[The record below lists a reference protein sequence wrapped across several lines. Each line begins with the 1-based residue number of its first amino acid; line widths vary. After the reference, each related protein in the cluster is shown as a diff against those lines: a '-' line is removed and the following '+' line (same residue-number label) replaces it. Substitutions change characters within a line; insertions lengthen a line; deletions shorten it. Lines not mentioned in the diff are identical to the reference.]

1 MRSMKKAVSL
11 FVAVALILTTCNSA
25 AVIQAAQKKNAN
37 AKVSFVKITNTGKKL
52 QIQKGKKFRLETSIK
67 VKPNKSK
74 FKKLTFTSSNR
85 KVALVNS
92 RGLLKGL
99 KVGTARIT
107 VASKVNP
114 KKGASIAVTVTKD
127 VLVSSIKLN
136 KKKITADEFNEE
148 EIPLKVTKILP
159 AKAKNKKVIWSTS
172 DEDVADVDDEGVV
185 TTGNVGTAT
194 ITATAAD
201 HGGAFATC
209 KVIVTENED
218 QGDDDNDRE
227 ETETRPN
234 ETAPSVAVTSKSP
247 AQDHNSPEPEERVSS
262 EPGLVTAEPGTDR
275 PGDVTPEPATGKP
288 GIVTSEPATA
298 RPGDGTEKPSPT
310 PTRKPIQT
318 PEPAWTPDPDVRLED
333 YEYFNDYTLG
343 WSDGIVAYKDGKK
356 MSLADAGADVYNI
369 NTDRIFGQHFNN
381 NKWDD
386 AKIKLTPP
394 LQYTT
399 RDGKVHNVNS
409 TLSNWN
415 FCADPG
421 AIDNS
426 DVDGKL
432 YVYGTTEGI
441 EYDNNGVLKLNGYN
455 NHSLTIMSTK
465 DMVNW
470 TDEGTLDNLN
480 LANDLSYIEDKTK
493 CGWASRAWAPSGLKI
508 DGDRDGKEEYYIFYS
523 NGSAVGYVQGDSPTG
538 PWKDDLGR
546 VLISKSTPNCN
557 DVVWCFDP
565 AVLVDDKGDAYVYF
579 GGGVPDNG
587 NPSDE
592 QKAHPQT
599 GRVCKIKFEE
609 GTGKVLLDGDPQK
622 LDAYYMFENS
632 EINQFH
638 GKYFYSYTTNFWV
651 PGSLKAPGALAPI
664 GIGQIACYVSKD
676 PMNITFDPDEQD
688 SADDLKYLGAII
700 NNPSSIYGQSYNNH
714 HHMQSFKG
722 HEYMFYHSTVL
733 GNTLFRDKKDYRNL
747 HVDEI
752 TVDEETD
759 AISMEPSYE
768 GASQI
773 EDFEPYKNEDG
784 SVKYINATTAASSAG
799 VKSTRDDRMAAGSI
813 NGSPMVLDEIDT
825 GDWSC
830 IRGVDFG
837 ASGLN
842 NFGVEYVSDSDV
854 GRIELFIDSPTKA
867 ENQVAAI
874 NISGKTNGK
883 YVYRSVATRTVTGKH
898 DVYFVFRG
906 NDYKVASWS
915 FSETAEGSSPDIS
928 DRPDIP
934 TPRPTSKPTQKPTL
948 RPTSKPTQKPTCKPV
963 WTTDPEVTPDPFV
976 PEGEGWMK
984 LDLSLCTGDETHYT
998 EQGDQIYLDQTAY
1011 GTIPI
1016 PKVLENV
1023 GDKIEIIVRGSL
1035 SDSSTGFRFWL
1046 ANDGD
1051 NTMTEQYYFTQDSV
1065 GVGKDSGNGDEFI
1078 YRRNPF
1084 QIQTVL
1090 QYTNWENSEN
1100 ILATKLVLKEPSYG
1114 YPLEGV
1120 TITGIWVRYGE
1131 AIGAA
1136 ATSST

>member
-11 FVAVALILTTCNSA
+11 LVAAALMLTTCNSA
-25 AVIQAAQKKNAN
+25 AMIQAAQKKKAN

-52 QIQKGKKFRLETSIK
+52 QIQRGKKFRLKTSIK

-74 FKKLTFTSSNR
+74 YKKLKFFSSNR
-85 KVALVNS
+85 KVVLVNS
-92 RGLLKGL
+92 RGLLKGI
-99 KVGTARIT
+99 KVGTAKIT
-107 VASKVNP
+107 VTSKTNP
-114 KKGASIAVTVTKD
+114 DKKASISVAVTKD
-127 VLVSSIKLN
+127 ILVSSINLN

-185 TTGNVGTAT
+185 TTGDVGTAT

-201 HGGAFATC
+201 QGGAFATC
-209 KVIVTENED
+209 KVIVTENEN
-218 QGDDDNDRE
+218 QGDDDDDRD
-227 ETETRPN
+227 ETQMPPN
-234 ETAPSVAVTSKSP
+234 ATEPSTAMTTKTP
-247 AQDHNSPEPEERVSS
+247 AQDHNTPEPGERVSS
-262 EPGLVTAEPGTDR
+262 EPGIVTEEPGTDR
-275 PGDVTPEPATGKP
+275 PWD
-288 GIVTSEPATA
+288 
-298 RPGDGTEKPSPT
+298 RTEKPTST
-310 PTRKPIQT
+310 PIRT
-318 PEPAWTPDPDVRLED
+318 ADPDLQTED

-343 WSDGIVAYKDGKK
+343 WSSDGMVAYKDGRK
-356 MSLADAGADVYNI
+356 MSLADAGAKVYNSV
-369 NTDRIFGQHFNN
+369 TDRIFGQHFNN

-386 AKIKLTPP
+386 TKIKLTPP
-394 LQYTT
+394 LQYAAT
-399 RDGKVHNVNS
+399 GGMVHEVNS
-409 TLSNWN
+409 TLTNWN

-432 YVYGTTEGI
+432 YVYGTTESI
-441 EYDNNGVLKLNGYN
+441 EYDNKGVLKLNGYN

-470 TDEGTLDNLN
+470 TDEGTIDNLN
-480 LANDLSYIEDKTK
+480 LANDLSYVEDKTK
-493 CGWASRAWAPSGLKI
+493 CGWASKAWAPSGLKI

-538 PWKDDLGR
+538 PWKDDLGK
-546 VLISKSTPNCN
+546 VLFSKLTPNCN

-565 AVLVDDKGDAYVYF
+565 AVLVDVKGDAYVYF

-587 NPSDE
+587 HSSDE

-609 GTGKVLLDGDPQK
+609 GTGKVLLDGSPQK

-632 EINQFH
+632 EINRFH

-664 GIGQIACYVSKD
+664 GVGQIACYVSKD
-676 PMNITFDPDEQD
+676 PMNITFDPDKQD
-688 SADDLKYLGAII
+688 STDDLKYLGAII
-700 NNPSSIYGQSYNNH
+700 NNPSSIYGQTYSNH

-722 HEYMFYHSTVL
+722 HDYMFYHSTVL

-752 TVDEETD
+752 RVDEETD
-759 AISMEPSYE
+759 AISIQPTYE

-784 SVKYINATTAASSAG
+784 SVKYINATTTASSAG
-799 VKSTRDDRMAAGSI
+799 VKSTRDDRMVAGSI

-837 ASGLN
+837 ESGLK
-842 NFGVEYVSDSDV
+842 NFGVEYVSDANV

-874 NISGKTNGK
+874 HISGRTNGK
-883 YVYRSVATRTVTGKH
+883 YVYQSAATTRTVTGKH

-915 FSETAEGSSPDIS
+915 FAETAEGSSPDIS

-934 TPRPTSKPTQKPTL
+934 TPKPTQKPTL
-948 RPTSKPTQKPTCKPV
+948 RPTNKPV
-963 WTTDPEVTPDPFV
+963 WTPELGVTPDPFV
-976 PEGEGWMK
+976 PEGEGWTK
-984 LDLSLCTGDETHYT
+984 LDLSLCTGDGTHYT
-998 EQGDQIYLDQTAY
+998 EQGDRIYLDLIGY
-1011 GTIPI
+1011 GAIPI
-1016 PKVLENV
+1016 PRALGNV
-1023 GDKIEIIVRGSL
+1023 GDKIEVIVRGSL

-1046 ANDGD
+1046 ANDAD
-1051 NTMTEQYYFTQDSV
+1051 ETMTEQYYFTEGSV
-1065 GVGKDSGNGDEFI
+1065 GIGENGGNEDEFI
-1078 YRRNPF
+1078 FRRNPF

-1090 QYTNWENSEN
+1090 RHTNWDNSEN
-1100 ILATKLVLKEPSYG
+1100 LLATELVLKGPSYG

-1120 TITGIWVRYGE
+1120 TITGIWVRYGD

-1136 ATSST
+1136 VKKK